1 MEIIEN
7 DWVMSMEVG
16 WAPNG
21 DNRERLGDVPGG
33 RVVSK
38 QRQSRTIGQCPGWAA
53 NEGLELQ
60 VMENDVVKTLI
71 GGN

>member
-7 DWVMSMEVG
+7 DWVMSPEVG
-16 WAPNG
+16 WSP
-21 DNRERLGDVPGG
+21 
-33 RVVSK
+33 
-38 QRQSRTIGQCPGWAA
+38 

-60 VMENDVVKTLI
+60 VMENDVVKTRI